1 MAKKL
6 TLKGCPCCGSK
17 AYWCKGN
24 KETRMNDLV
33 QCLEC
38 SLMMKG
44 DYIPQSA
51 LDKWNWRVMDYIIQK
66 NDREVNIDGDN
77 L

>member
-6 TLKGCPCCGSK
+6 TLKGCPCCGEK
-17 AYWCKGN
+17 AFWIKGN
-24 KETRMNDLV
+24 LDARMTDRV

-38 SLMMKG
+38 GLEMEG
-44 DYIPQSA
+44 THEPQSS
-51 LDKWNWRVMDYIIQK
+51 LDLWNARFNDHFIQ
-66 NDREVNIDGDN
+66 DREVNIEGEN